1 MKRMALTI
9 GVGLLGLMLLSP
21 AVWAGHGKKD
31 EEDKRAILL
40 AAFGTTI
47 PEAQKALD
55 EVEKRVRQEFPGVE
69 VRWAYTSGM
78 VRKKLASM
86 GKTLDSPEMALARL
100 MDEDF
105 TCVAILSL
113 HTIPGREFHEL
124 AQNARLFGQMSGGFG
139 KVSVAWPLLS
149 SREDNVR
156 VAKAMIRQIPSGRKP
171 QDVVVLM
178 GHGSEHHP
186 SDAIYSA
193 MNQVF
198 HELDP
203 NIHVATVDGYPQLED
218 ILPKLAAAKT
228 RKVFLMPF
236 MAVAGDHARNDM
248 AGDEPDSW
256 KSVLKARGYDC
267 EVVLKGTA
275 EHAEIVDVWL
285 DHLRTAMRH
294 LD

>member
-9 GVGLLGLMLLSP
+9 GVGLLGLMLLSS
-21 AVWAGHGKKD
+21 AVWAGHGKKG
-31 EEDKRAILL
+31 EEGKRAILL

-55 EVEKRVRQEFPGVE
+55 QVEQRVRQEFPGVE

-78 VRKKLASM
+78 VRKKLASE
-86 GKTLDSPEMALARL
+86 GKTLESPEMALARL
-100 MDEDF
+100 MDDGF
-105 TCVAILSL
+105 THVAVLSL

-124 AQNARLFGQMSGGFG
+124 AQNARLFGQMSDGFR

-149 SREDNVR
+149 SREDHVR

-171 QDVVVLM
+171 QDAVVLM

-193 MNQVF
+193 MNLAF

-218 ILPKLAAAKT
+218 ILPRLEAAKT
-228 RKVFLMPF
+228 RKVYLMPF

-248 AGDEPDSW
+248 SGDEPDSW
-256 KSVLKARGYDC
+256 KSVLKAKGFDC
-267 EVVLKGTA
+267 DIVLKGTA
-275 EHAEIVDVWL
+275 ENAEIVDVWL
-285 DHLRTAMRH
+285 DHLKTAMRQ